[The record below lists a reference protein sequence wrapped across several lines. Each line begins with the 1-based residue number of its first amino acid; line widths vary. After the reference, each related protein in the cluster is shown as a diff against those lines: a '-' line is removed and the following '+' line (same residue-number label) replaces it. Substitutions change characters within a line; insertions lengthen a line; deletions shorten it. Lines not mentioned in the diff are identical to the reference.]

1 MMMSL
6 TLQTAVVALI
16 VLTCAVYVSW
26 TLMPRA
32 WRLALQR
39 RWTGQEPAAASGCG
53 SCGSCGSLPSSAAP
67 KPGIAAT
74 EVAVIRWQPRRP
86 STGESP
92 KAD

>member
-1 MMMSL
+1 MMTL

-26 TLMPRA
+26 TLMPQA

-39 RWTGQEPAAASGCG
+39 RWTGQEPAAARGCG
-53 SCGSCGSLPSSAAP
+53 SCGSCGSSANSAPPKSGSAA
-67 KPGIAAT
+67 A

-86 STGESP
+86 GTGESP